1 MSTTGHPPFLLF
13 LHVAF
18 FNPHDTTPFFMHY
31 RKLGNLTGWL
41 VFGITF
47 LVYFFSV
54 ERTGSLWDCGEFV
67 SGAYKLQVVHPPG
80 APMFLIVGRMFTWVA
95 EMFSSNPSDIA
106 FSVNLL
112 SGICSA
118 FAATFAAW
126 MAFMM
131 GKLALVGRS
140 EEVSRDQAI
149 ALAGGGLVA
158 GLATAFSTSIWFSA
172 VEGEVY
178 AMSTFF
184 TALTAWAAV
193 RWYAAPKE
201 DADQDR
207 WLIFSFYAAGLSVG
221 VHLLSLL
228 VFPFIALLYYFK
240 KNEEYSFKG
249 MTLAVAAGLG
259 FLFFTQSLVIIG
271 IPNLWGGFER
281 FMVNSL
287 GMPQHTGIIP
297 TLLLISAAVFFA
309 LRYAH
314 ANKHGF
320 LQKLVIACT
329 MIVIGFSTIGVV
341 VIRANAGPPINMNE
355 PDNVMRLVPYLNREQ
370 YGDRPLLRG
379 PHFDADI
386 TGTESSDKYD
396 YVDDAG
402 RYEVVDRRLSYTY
415 NDNDKMLFPRMADG
429 TQGRPDIYR
438 RDWMNGK
445 QGPPSMGDN
454 LSFFV
459 RYQLGWMYWR
469 YFMWNFAG
477 RQNADQG
484 YHPRDVSR
492 GNWLSGITP
501 LDEMRLHNMSQLP
514 EDVRTEES
522 RNKYFLLPFL
532 FGLLGMVFSYTK
544 RREDF
549 IALLALFLVTGIGII
564 VQSNQPPQEPRERD
578 YVLVGSFITFCIWM
592 GMAVPAL
599 YEIIRERFKAGAG
612 IAAPLAAALVLIAP
626 VLMGTQNYDDHSRR
640 THEAARDYA
649 ANFLHSCEP
658 NAILFTY
665 GDNDTYP
672 LWYAQEVE
680 GIRTDVRVVNLSL
693 IAVDWYI
700 NQLRRKVND
709 SEAIKL
715 TIPEE
720 AYRGYRRNQVPIDPF
735 QRSGDR
741 IMDAKEALK
750 FVAEDHS
757 SEFGG
762 RLESYLPARKLSIP
776 VDRQAAIETGA
787 ILSTDSVLVP
797 EIIIDLDKNNM
808 FKGDL
813 AVLDILASNLWERPI
828 YFAVTSRR
836 AALLGLGRYTALE
849 GLALRI
855 TPVINPTDD
864 SRRMGLVGLGRVN
877 TDKAHNLITNMWKWG
892 NFDTHKT
899 FVDNSYRPSVQSM
912 QLSMMRAADAY
923 LRAGEKQKAE
933 EIADAYFQA
942 FPLMNFS
949 YGFST
954 ISMIDLYGKTG
965 AIEKAKERTR
975 ELAEYLADWLPFY
988 YSLSPDDLEGSF
1000 RQDYSMAEGTRQNLL
1015 NIARGLEDQEFDQEI
1030 NAILGPFDPA
1040 GAGQ

>member
-1 MSTTGHPPFLLF
+1 
-13 LHVAF
+13 
-18 FNPHDTTPFFMHY
+18 MHY
-31 RKLGNLTGWL
+31 RKLGNLSGWL

-80 APMFLIVGRMFTWVA
+80 APLFLIIGRIFTWVA
-95 EMFSSNPSDIA
+95 EMFSSNPADIA
-106 FSVNLL
+106 FAVNLL

-131 GKLALVGRS
+131 GKLAPVGRS
-140 EEVSRDQAI
+140 EEVSSSQAI
-149 ALAGGGLVA
+149 ALAGGAVVG

-193 RWYAAPKE
+193 RWYAQPKD

-207 WLIFSFYAAGLSVG
+207 WLIFAFYAAGLSVG

-228 VFPFIALLYYFK
+228 VFPFITLLYYFK
-240 KNEEYSFKG
+240 KNEEHTFKG
-249 MTLAVAAGLG
+249 MTIAVAAGLG

-271 IPNLWGGFER
+271 IPNLWSWFER
-281 FMVNSL
+281 MMVNSFGL
-287 GMPQHTGIIP
+287 PQHSGLIP
-297 TLLLISAAVFFA
+297 TLLLVGGAIFMA

-314 ANKHGF
+314 ANKNGL
-320 LQKLVIACT
+320 LQKLIIAGT
-329 MIVIGFSTIGVV
+329 MVVIGFSTIGVV

-379 PHFDADI
+379 PHFDAQV

-396 YVDDAG
+396 YVESSG
-402 RYEVVDRRLSYTY
+402 RYEIVDRRLSYTY
-415 NDNDKMLFPRMADG
+415 SDNDKMLFPRMADG

-445 QGPPSMGDN
+445 TGPPSMGDN
-454 LSFFV
+454 ISFFW

-477 RQNADQG
+477 RQNGDQG

-514 EDVRTEES
+514 EEVRTEES

-532 FGLLGMVFSYTK
+532 FGILGMVFSYTR

-578 YVLVGSFITFCIWM
+578 YVLVGSFMTFCIWM

-599 YEIIRERFKAGAG
+599 FEIIRERAKLGASV
-612 IAAPLAAALVLIAP
+612 AAPLAAALVLIAP
-626 VLMGTQNYDDHSRR
+626 VLMGTQNFDDHSRR
-640 THEAARDYA
+640 HHEAARDYA
-649 ANFLHSCEP
+649 ANFLNSCEP

-680 GIRTDVRVVNLSL
+680 GIRPDVRVVNLSL
-693 IAVDWYI
+693 IAVDWYV
-700 NQLRRKVND
+700 NQLRRKVNE

-715 TIPEE
+715 TIPAE
-720 AYRGYRRNQVPIDPF
+720 AYRGYKRNQVPVDPF
-735 QRSGDR
+735 QRSNDR
-741 IMDAKEALK
+741 VMDAIDALK

-757 SEFGG
+757 AEMGG
-762 RLESYLPARKLSIP
+762 RLESYLPSKKLSIP
-776 VDRQAAIETGA
+776 VNRQAALESGA
-787 ILSTDSVLVP
+787 ITPADTNVVNELIVT
-797 EIIIDLDKNNM
+797 LDKNNI

-828 YFAVTSRR
+828 YFAVTSRS

-855 TPVINPTDD
+855 TPVVSSRDD
-864 SRRMGLVGLGRVN
+864 SGRMGLVGTGRIN
-877 TDKAHNLITNMWKWG
+877 LDKAYDIITNKWRWG
-892 NFDTHKT
+892 NFDKYKTH
-899 FVDNSYRPSVQSM
+899 VDHSYRPSIQSM
-912 QLSMMRAADAY
+912 QLSMLRAADAY
-923 LRAGEKQKAE
+923 LRVGENEKVE
-933 EIADAYFQA
+933 NILDTYFEA
-942 FPLMNFS
+942 FPLFNFS
-949 YGFST
+949 FGYST
-954 ISMIDLYGKTG
+954 ISMIDLYTKVG
-965 AIEKAKERTR
+965 AVDKAKEQIR
-975 ELAEYLADWLPFY
+975 ELSAVIADWLAFY
-988 YSLSPDDLEGSF
+988 YSLSEDDLNGSF
-1000 RQDYSMAEGTRQNLL
+1000 MQEFRMTEGTRQNLM
-1015 NIARGLEDQEFDQEI
+1015 NITKNLGDPEFEQEI
-1030 NAILGPFDPA
+1030 TSILGPFDP
-1040 GAGQ
+1040 GSTNQEQ